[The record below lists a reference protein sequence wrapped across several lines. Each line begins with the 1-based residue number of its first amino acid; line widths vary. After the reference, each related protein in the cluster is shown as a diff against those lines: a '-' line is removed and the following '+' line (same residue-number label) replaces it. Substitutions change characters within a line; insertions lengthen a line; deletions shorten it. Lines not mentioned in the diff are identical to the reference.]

1 MTLYQWVAWL
11 HVLFAFLFIFV
22 HGVSM
27 ATAFLLPKEK
37 NIDKMK
43 LLLDLPNNAIIPFG
57 VSLLGILV
65 TSIYMGSSA
74 GWWKTG
80 WWGLSF
86 LLMIVL
92 VVWMT
97 WYGRKIYS
105 PIRKELG
112 LFYMSGSSTRNEPDE
127 NKSVNIAEVERLIA
141 MSNPGLLSW
150 VGLIVTAALLWLMR
164 FKPF

>member
-1 MTLYQWVAWL
+1 MYQWVAWL
-11 HVLFAFLFIFV
+11 HVLFAFVFIFA

-27 ATAFLLPKEK
+27 ATAFLLPQEK

-43 LLLDLPNNAIIPFG
+43 LLLDLPNITIIPLG
-57 VSLLGILV
+57 VSLLGLLV
-65 TSIYMGSSA
+65 TSIYMGGTA

-97 WYGRKIYS
+97 WYSRVIYS
-105 PIRKELG
+105 PIRRELG
-112 LFYMSGSSTRNEPDE
+112 LFYMSGLKNRSAPDE
-127 NKSVNIAEVERLIA
+127 NKSVNMAEVERLIA
-141 MSNPGLLSW
+141 LSNPALLAW